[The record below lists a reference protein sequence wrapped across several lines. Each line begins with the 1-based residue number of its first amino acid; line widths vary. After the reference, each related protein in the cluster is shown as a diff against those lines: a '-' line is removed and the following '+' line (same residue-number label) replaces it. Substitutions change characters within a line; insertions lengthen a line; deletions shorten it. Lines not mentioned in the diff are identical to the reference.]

1 MLVCVSELHV
11 HVLFCKQAT
20 CHPGQTNYTIAKTTQ
35 HTFAKQWYMQ
45 YNIKTSLSRS
55 EKKQR
60 NFKKAVYHSKAA
72 RVNIYI
78 LYSLPFPL
86 KQQQ

>member
-1 MLVCVSELHV
+1 LSSWP
-11 HVLFCKQAT
+11 KQI
-20 CHPGQTNYTIAKTTQ
+20 TIAKTTQ

-55 EKKQR
+55 EKKQH

-72 RVNIYI
+72 RMNIYI

-86 KQQQ
+86 KQHNSSKTVVYF